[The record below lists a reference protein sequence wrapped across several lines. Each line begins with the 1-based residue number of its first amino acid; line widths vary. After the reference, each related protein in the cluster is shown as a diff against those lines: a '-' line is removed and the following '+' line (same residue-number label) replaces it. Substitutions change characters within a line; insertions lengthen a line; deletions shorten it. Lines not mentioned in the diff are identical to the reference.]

1 MRYDI
6 RVSHVAE
13 DYTISDEGS
22 ELWACRI
29 GDPGDLKLLLNRVA
43 IATTQYPV
51 VDFPEVRIS
60 WDSHHVHI
68 RAINGALYY
77 TELKSDHRRDLV
89 VTPDEVVRLLEGQPV
104 EQALRRDPGEEDYIP
119 PASGGQLG
127 TGQFKRALLVLSL
140 VLLVASIFYSWRTLS
155 EQVRLVKAPNFV
167 PTMENEGELLRQ
179 YADVYVSEYREGGA
193 VFELTEDG
201 RFSIYEL
208 WYSPAEEEYN
218 LVPVDSYRAS
228 GGLYKG
234 APALLAGEA
243 HLLELSGDKIF
254 LQGVPYERH
263 GKQLSSLGDVLENG
277 F

>member
-1 MRYDI
+1 M
-6 RVSHVAE
+6 
-13 DYTISDEGS
+13 
-22 ELWACRI
+22 
-29 GDPGDLKLLLNRVA
+29 
-43 IATTQYPV
+43 
-51 VDFPEVRIS
+51 
-60 WDSHHVHI
+60 HI

-119 PASGGQLG
+119 PASGG
-127 TGQFKRALLVLSL
+127 
-140 VLLVASIFYSWRTLS
+140 
-155 EQVRLVKAPNFV
+155 
-167 PTMENEGELLRQ
+167 
-179 YADVYVSEYREGGA
+179 
-193 VFELTEDG
+193 
-201 RFSIYEL
+201 
-208 WYSPAEEEYN
+208 
-218 LVPVDSYRAS
+218 
-228 GGLYKG
+228 LYKG

>member
-1 MRYDI
+1 M
-6 RVSHVAE
+6 
-13 DYTISDEGS
+13 
-22 ELWACRI
+22 
-29 GDPGDLKLLLNRVA
+29 
-43 IATTQYPV
+43 
-51 VDFPEVRIS
+51 
-60 WDSHHVHI
+60 HI
-68 RAINGALYY
+68 RAINGAL
-77 TELKSDHRRDLV
+77 
-89 VTPDEVVRLLEGQPV
+89 
-104 EQALRRDPGEEDYIP
+104 
-119 PASGGQLG
+119 
-127 TGQFKRALLVLSL
+127 
-140 VLLVASIFYSWRTLS
+140 
-155 EQVRLVKAPNFV
+155 
-167 PTMENEGELLRQ
+167 
-179 YADVYVSEYREGGA
+179 
-193 VFELTEDG
+193 FELTEDG